1 MDKLKSHDLTPAVSN
16 SKEYAS
22 TVKALQEDVYS
33 HASCSHYDSSLIV
46 ISHSRKFVGEVGRNT
61 IDVSPLCIE
70 WSSPDR
76 PRLEDAIYEL
86 YSEKYGH
93 DDTDYSEILAYTC
106 ATVEDVVAHIN
117 KALKVDRKKTMAIV
131 ENFNHCDDERKT
143 KAIFALIDMAVK
155 AVRKRREEAAQKS
168 TVHDEANKNMDK
180 AIAAIEEEE

>member
-1 MDKLKSHDLTPAVSN
+1 MDKLKSHTIHPAVSN
-16 SKEYAS
+16 SKEYAD

-46 ISHSRKFVGEVGRNT
+46 ISHSRKFIGEVGRNT

-86 YSEKYGH
+86 YGEKYGH
-93 DDTDYSEILAYTC
+93 DDPDYSEILAYKC
-106 ATVEDVVAHIN
+106 STVEDVVAHIN
-117 KALKVDRKKTMAIV
+117 RALKVDRKKTMAIV
-131 ENFNHCDDERKT
+131 ENFNDCDDKRKT
-143 KAIFALIDMAVK
+143 KAIFALIDITVK
-155 AVRKRREEAAQKS
+155 AVRKRRKESMQRS
-168 TVHDEANKNMDK
+168 IDDDANKKMDE

>member
-1 MDKLKSHDLTPAVSN
+1 MDKLKSHTISPAVSN

-46 ISHSRKFVGEVGRNT
+46 ISHSRKFIGEVGRNT

-86 YSEKYGH
+86 YGEKYGH
-93 DDTDYSEILAYTC
+93 DDPDYGEILAYKC
-106 ATVEDVVAHIN
+106 STVEDVVAHIN
-117 KALKVDRKKTMAIV
+117 RALKVDREKTMAIV
-131 ENFNHCDDERKT
+131 ENFNDCDDERKT
-143 KAIFALIDMAVK
+143 KAIFALIDMTVV
-155 AVRKRREEAAQKS
+155 AVRKRREEAMQIS
-168 TVHDEANKNMDK
+168 TVQEDANKKMDEA
-180 AIAAIEEEE
+180 ITAIEEE